1 MKYKIGIVGSGQ
13 VARAL
18 AGGFAANG
26 HSVMIGSRDVKKL
39 DEWKAKSGTG
49 VLTGTVTETAGFG
62 TVIVLAVKGTVAEKV
77 VEGIAAAL
85 ANKIVMDTTNPI
97 ADSAPENGVLKFF
110 TDLNESLMEKLQRLA
125 PAAKFV
131 KAFSSVGSDLMVNPK
146 LSAKPTMFIAGN
158 DDDAKK
164 TVTGMLDDF
173 GWETADMGK
182 AQSARAIEP
191 LCILWCIPGF
201 LSNQWSHA
209 FKLLK

>member
-13 VARAL
+13 VARVL

-39 DEWKAKSGTG
+39 DEWISKSGAVVRTG
-49 VLTGTVTETAGFG
+49 AVAETASFG
-62 TVIVLAVKGTVAEKV
+62 DVIVLAVKGTVAEKV
-77 VEGIAAAL
+77 VDGIAAAL
-85 ANKIVMDTTNPI
+85 TGKIVMDTTNPI
-97 ADSAPENGVLKFF
+97 ADSPPDNGVLKYF
-110 TDLNESLMEKLQRLA
+110 TDLNESLMERLQRRA
-125 PAAKFV
+125 PTAKFV
-131 KAFSSVGSDLMVNPK
+131 KVFSSVGSGLMVNPE
-146 LSAKPTMFIAGN
+146 LPHKPTMFIAGN
-158 DDDAKK
+158 DDGAKK

-191 LCILWCIPGF
+191 LCMLWCIPGF
-201 LSNQWSHA
+201 LSNQWNHA